1 MLRPATMLPS
11 EFVTP
16 AAPRSASAPD
26 PSARPPRRPRP
37 TPRTNPRLGR
47 ARGPASTLQTVLTA
61 LVWVLLGLGS
71 LASLVVALWIAVSLA
86 RAAAVDRTGFTAS
99 AVWIWLVALV
109 ITLGVPFAIAVWKH
123 QGDARRIS
131 LTMAWLPMLWNA
143 GGVLVAM
150 QIMPDIVAAALRG
163 HGAWV
168 AEDRFGS
175 SHSATRVMSALGHNV
190 ADFTAPGTPETAAS
204 GERGALPLA
213 DLGEVDPTR
222 ALSVPFAEEG
232 TAILM
237 DVTLHGP
244 DGHASLTL
252 PYLFD
257 TGASYT
263 TISSDTAAKLGIA
276 VPDDAPTLTFNTAS
290 GPRESRMVHLPALQL
305 GQVRIP
311 GLLVSVC
318 DACVNER
325 TEGLLGLNVMREFFV
340 QMDYKN
346 QRMQLLPR
354 VSEADP
360 NRAYDIEPVVELKV
374 EGSAE
379 VWLGRVR
386 WMVLVRNRGTVP
398 LRAVVPVVK
407 FTDGPTLRGA
417 TIAEI
422 APGQVGR
429 SLVEGK
435 ASLDGKTES
444 KGHYTLGL
452 VEAFW

>member
-1 MLRPATMLPS
+1 MRGRG
-11 EFVTP
+11 
-16 AAPRSASAPD
+16 AAAMTVRS
-26 PSARPPRRPRP
+26 
-37 TPRTNPRLGR
+37 
-47 ARGPASTLQTVLTA
+47 VLTA

-71 LASLVVALWIAVSLA
+71 LASLVVAVWITVSMA

-99 AVWIWLVALV
+99 PVWIWLVALV
-109 ITLGVPFAIAVWKH
+109 VTLGVPFAIAVWKH

-143 GGVLVAM
+143 GGLLVAM
-150 QIMPDIVAAALRG
+150 QMMPDIVATALRG

-168 AEDRFGS
+168 AEDRFGD
-175 SHSATRVMSALGHNV
+175 SHSATRVMSALGHHV
-190 ADFTAPGTPETAAS
+190 ADFTSPGSAETDELA
-204 GERGALPLA
+204 GRGALPLA
-213 DLGEVDPTR
+213 GLGEIDPSK

-237 DVTLHGP
+237 DVTLVGP
-244 DGHASLTL
+244 DSRAKLTL

-263 TISSDTAAKLGIA
+263 TISSKTAASLGVL
-276 VPDDAPTLTFNTAS
+276 VPEDAPTLTFNTAS

-305 GQVRIP
+305 GQVTIP

-354 VSEADP
+354 VADPEP

-374 EGSAE
+374 EGAAE

-398 LRAVVPVVK
+398 LRNVIPVVE

-417 TIAEI
+417 IIPEI
-422 APGQVGR
+422 APGKVGR
-429 SLVEGK
+429 ALVEGK
-435 ASLDGKTES
+435 ASVDGKADT

-452 VEAFW
+452 AEAYW

>member
-1 MLRPATMLPS
+1 MGARRS
-11 EFVTP
+11 RSP
-16 AAPRSASAPD
+16 AASTARS
-26 PSARPPRRPRP
+26 
-37 TPRTNPRLGR
+37 
-47 ARGPASTLQTVLTA
+47 VLAA
-61 LVWVLLGLGS
+61 LAWVLLGLGS
-71 LASLVVALWIAVSLA
+71 LASLVVALWIAVSMA
-86 RAAAVDRTGFTAS
+86 RAAAVDRSGFTAS
-99 AVWIWLVALV
+99 SVWIWIVALV
-109 ITLGVPFAIAVWKH
+109 VTLGVPFAIAVWKH

-131 LTMAWLPMLWNA
+131 LTMAWLPALWNA

-150 QIMPDIVAAALRG
+150 QMMPDIVAAALRG

-175 SHSATRVMSALGHNV
+175 SHSATRVMSALGHHA
-190 ADFTAPGTPETAAS
+190 ADVTSPASHEDGTA
-204 GERGALPLA
+204 ERGVLPLA
-213 DLGEVDPTR
+213 DPGEVDPSK

-244 DGHASLTL
+244 GSSARLTL

-263 TISSDTAAKLGIA
+263 TVGGATAAKLGID

-305 GQVRIP
+305 GQVTIP

-354 VSEADP
+354 LSDDRP

-374 EGSAE
+374 EGAAE

-386 WMVLVRNRGTVP
+386 WTVLVRNRGTVP
-398 LRAVVPVVK
+398 LRDVVPVVK
-407 FTDGPTLRGA
+407 FTDGPVLRGA
-417 TIAEI
+417 TITEI

-435 ASLDGKTES
+435 ASLDGKADT

>member
-1 MLRPATMLPS
+1 M
-11 EFVTP
+11 
-16 AAPRSASAPD
+16 
-26 PSARPPRRPRP
+26 
-37 TPRTNPRLGR
+37 
-47 ARGPASTLQTVLTA
+47 
-61 LVWVLLGLGS
+61 GS
-71 LASLVVALWIAVSLA
+71 LASLVTAVWVAVSMA
-86 RAAAVDRTGFTAS
+86 RAAAVGRTGFTSS
-99 AVWIWLVALV
+99 AIWIWLIALV

-131 LTMAWLPMLWNA
+131 LTMAWLPMLWNV
-143 GGVLVAM
+143 GGLAIAM
-150 QIMPDIVAAALRG
+150 QIMPDIMASALRG
-163 HGAWV
+163 QGAWI
-168 AEDRFGS
+168 AEDQFGE

-190 ADFTAPGTPETAAS
+190 ADVASPRPDEDMTQSRGGSLLFT
-204 GERGALPLA
+204 
-213 DLGEVDPTR
+213 DVGEVDHGK

-237 DVTLHGP
+237 DVTLRGP
-244 DGHASLTL
+244 GTELQM

-263 TISSDTAAKLGIA
+263 TISSSTARKLGID

-290 GPRESRMVHLPALQL
+290 GPRESRMVHLPVLQL
-305 GQVRIP
+305 GQVHIP

-346 QRMQLLPR
+346 KRMQLLPR
-354 VSEADP
+354 ITNTRP

-374 EGSAE
+374 EGAAE

-386 WMVLVRNRGTVP
+386 WTVLVRNRGTAP
-398 LRAVVPVVK
+398 LAGVVPVVK

-417 TIAEI
+417 PIEAI

-435 ASLDGKTES
+435 ASLEGTKTDT

-452 VEAFW
+452 VEAYW